1 MLAII
6 GNKQNKPTSFDIDA
20 YKFNAALTF
29 SVIVVR
35 ALITYSLGGKGVS
48 SVLQVNSLGD
58 INKLAIR

>member
-29 SVIVVR
+29 SVIVVLR
-35 ALITYSLGGKGVS
+35 ALMYCLGAKGVS
-48 SVLQVNSLGD
+48 
-58 INKLAIR
+58 